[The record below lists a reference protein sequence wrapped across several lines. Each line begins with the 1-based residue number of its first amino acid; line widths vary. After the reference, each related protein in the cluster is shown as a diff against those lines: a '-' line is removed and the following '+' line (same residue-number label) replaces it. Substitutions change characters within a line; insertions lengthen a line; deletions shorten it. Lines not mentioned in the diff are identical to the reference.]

1 MTKKEVKFEIKN
13 EYTLENIRIGARDFL
28 EDNKD
33 SNETT
38 FKNYRTSI
46 NYFLYLMD
54 CNKHRFATIDNDNKY
69 DALNKFKNCL
79 SNGFTYEVESVD
91 DVLGY
96 TEKTFKPVKR
106 TVKVN
111 ANGVNTHLRR
121 ITTFFNQ
128 CLHLKIKS
136 NEFKKCQVDKP
147 KIKALKIDHVKLLI
161 DECSNCWKKKEI
173 ATRNATLI
181 ELLFSNAL
189 RIREAL
195 EITINDTNFI
205 DYNDET
211 NKATLKTNIGEYCI
225 TIHQKGRK
233 NKDKSIKI
241 AKPVAEHIINYIN
254 IKKVP
259 SDYIFSTTRASTNG
273 KAKALS
279 REWFNKDMNK
289 LASFVDSNHDTHV
302 PRIDEETYNEDVDA
316 YYDYKNICA
325 VVKNNSSHFLRHSRA
340 IYNLKI
346 LGMDIRTLQKFL
358 RHSEISSTM
367 IYTDSSDKE
376 VDNINITYVF

>member
-1 MTKKEVKFEIKN
+1 MMTKKEVKFEIKN

-54 CNKHRFATIDNDNKY
+54 CNKHRFATIDDDNKY

-79 SNGFTYEVESVD
+79 LNGFTYEVESVD

-121 ITTFFNQ
+121 IAAFFNKKLQ
-128 CLHLKIKS
+128 LRIKYKKM
-136 NEFKKCQVDKP
+136 KKCQVDEP
-147 KIKALKIDHVKLLI
+147 KYKSLKVDHVKLLI
-161 DECSNCWKKKEI
+161 DECSNCWEKEEI

-181 ELLFSNAL
+181 RFLFNSAL

-195 EITINDTNFI
+195 EVTIEDTNFI
-205 DYNDET
+205 DYDDEI
-211 NKATLKTNIGEYCI
+211 NKAALKSDIDNYTVR
-225 TIHQKGRK
+225 IHQKHRK
-233 NKDKSIKI
+233 NKDKTI
-241 AKPVAEHIINYIN
+241 AISKDMAGHIVDYIN

-259 SDYIFSTTRASTNG
+259 SDYIFSTTRASANG
-273 KAKALS
+273 KSKPLS
-279 REWFNKDMNK
+279 RQYFNKDIIK
-289 LASFVDSNHDTHV
+289 LANFVDERFDTKTDV
-302 PRIDEETYNEDVDA
+302 YNKIYDV
-316 YYDYKNICA
+316 
-325 VVKNNSSHFLRHSRA
+325 VENNSSHVFRHSRA
-340 IYNLKI
+340 KWLLKDKQIDIMTLKGI
-346 LGMDIRTLQKFL
+346 LRRYSLTSTQVYTKEDDI
-358 RHSEISSTM
+358 EIN
-367 IYTDSSDKE
+367 
-376 VDNINITYVF
+376 NINVNNDI

>member
-1 MTKKEVKFEIKN
+1 MAKQ
-13 EYTLENIRIGARDFL
+13 YTLDEMRFEAMEFL
-28 EDNKD
+28 EDAKD

-38 FKNYRTSI
+38 FKNYRTSV
-46 NYFLYLMD
+46 NYFLYLMN
-54 CNKHRFATIDNDNKY
+54 CNKHRFATIDDDNKY
-69 DALNKFKNCL
+69 KALNKFKNCL
-79 SNGFTYEVESVD
+79 LNGFTYEVESVD

-96 TEKTFKPVKR
+96 SEENFKPVNR

-128 CLHLKIKS
+128 CLNLKIKS
-136 NEFKKCQVDKP
+136 KEFKKCQVDKP
-147 KIKALKIDHVKLLI
+147 KIKALKLDHVKLLI
-161 DECSNCWKKKEI
+161 DECSNCWSKKEI

-205 DYNDET
+205 DYDDET
-211 NKATLKTNIGEYCI
+211 NKATLKTNIGECCI
-225 TIHQKGRK
+225 IIHQKGRV

-241 AKPVAEHIINYIN
+241 AKPVAEHIVDYIN

-259 SDYIFSTTRASTNG
+259 SDYVFSTTRASTGG
-273 KAKALS
+273 KAKPLT
-279 REWFNKDMNK
+279 RRYFNNEIIK
-289 LASFVDSNHDTHV
+289 LASFVDDRYDTHV
-302 PRIDEETYNEDVDA
+302 PTSEEKEIYNEDVDA
-316 YYDYKNICA
+316 YYDYNNISE

-346 LGMDIRTLQKFL
+346 LKMDIRTLQKFL
-358 RHSEISSTM
+358 RHTEISSTM

-376 VDNINITYVF
+376 VDNININYVF